1 MVVDTP
7 KGGGASDKFES
18 PKWRDH
24 VRGITGWERRER
36 REGEVGRGALTT
48 NILFLAERMSRV
60 KRSGAKLGLRALK
73 PGL

>member
-1 MVVDTP
+1 MEHQTSLKVP
-7 KGGGASDKFES
+7 NGGTMSGALPD
-18 PKWRDH
+18 
-24 VRGITGWERRER
+24 GREE
-36 REGEVGRGALTT
+36 REGRSGGRGALTT

>member
-24 VRGITGWERRER
+24 VRGITGWERER
-36 REGEVGRGALTT
+36 REREMERGAERQRSSYHQYPFSRGTYEQGLGGSCEVG
-48 NILFLAERMSRV
+48 N
-60 KRSGAKLGLRALK
+60 
-73 PGL
+73 